1 MEGEGSDPGK
11 LMGLPR
17 EVEMDQM
24 ELTAEQEAQAARIED
39 VILAGMR
46 AEVRTMARFRA
57 SRQDGEL
64 LGASEFLIRDRCH
77 ALGARVI
84 DAALSE
90 RKKGG
95 TVDQAG
101 SARAAR
107 KTRSSR
113 DTGR

>member
-1 MEGEGSDPGK
+1 
-11 LMGLPR
+11 
-17 EVEMDQM
+17 MDQV

-46 AEVRTMARFRA
+46 AEARAMARFMA
-57 SRQDGEL
+57 SRQDSEL

-95 TVDQAG
+95 TEDR
-101 SARAAR
+101 ARSVRTAR
-107 KTRSSR
+107 KTRSSKG
-113 DTGR
+113 TGR

>member
-1 MEGEGSDPGK
+1 
-11 LMGLPR
+11 
-17 EVEMDQM
+17 MDRI

-46 AEVRTMARFRA
+46 AEVRAMARFMA
-57 SRQDGEL
+57 SRQDGEV
-64 LGASEFLIRDRCH
+64 LGESEFRIRDRCH

-95 TVDQAG
+95 TADRAA
-101 SARAAR
+101 SARTAG
-107 KTRSSR
+107 KTQSSK